1 MKAPQDCI
9 GNSLFSQCGVC
20 WQSGGLGLYVGFVLG
35 PQRLLGR
42 YLTAG
47 PREAKISLQ
56 TKDVI

>member
-20 WQSGGLGLYVGFVLG
+20 WQSGGLSLYVGFVLG

-42 YLTAG
+42 NLTAG
-47 PREAKISLQ
+47 AREPEISLQ
-56 TKDVI
+56 TGVVV